1 MTNEEIKEK
10 TEYIA
15 TLISS
20 LCLATQADIRT
31 TMRVEEKL
39 ANKLRE
45 LFERIHNEQ

>member
-1 MTNEEIKEK
+1 MTNKEIEEK

-15 TLISS
+15 SLISS
-20 LCLATQADIRT
+20 LCLATQTDIKT